1 MKMRSAMKLAM
12 TLLTMGD
19 DIEGLGDD
27 LKEMVAAA
35 KAEDGVAD
43 KALVLLEQ
51 LGDKEEALEAF
62 LFTLL
67 ELADTVTDIDEV
79 KVKEDLERN
88 VRNSLYNVITNKNV
102 LNLKVSLSKKAYT
115 EMYRLLSF
123 LRLVK
128 SLVRRFNVVLVL
140 TFMFVY
146 KTF

>member
-35 KAEDGVAD
+35 KAEEGVAD

-67 ELADTVTDIDEV
+67 ELADAVTDIDEV
-79 KVKEDLERN
+79 KVKEDLDGLKEMLETLYTML
-88 VRNSLYNVITNKNV
+88 SLTKM
-102 LNLKVSLSKKAYT
+102 S
-115 EMYRLLSF
+115 
-123 LRLVK
+123 
-128 SLVRRFNVVLVL
+128 
-140 TFMFVY
+140 
-146 KTF
+146 

>member
-79 KVKEDLERN
+79 KVKEDLDGLKEMLETLYTML
-88 VRNSLYNVITNKNV
+88 SLTKM
-102 LNLKVSLSKKAYT
+102 S
-115 EMYRLLSF
+115 
-123 LRLVK
+123 
-128 SLVRRFNVVLVL
+128 
-140 TFMFVY
+140 
-146 KTF
+146 